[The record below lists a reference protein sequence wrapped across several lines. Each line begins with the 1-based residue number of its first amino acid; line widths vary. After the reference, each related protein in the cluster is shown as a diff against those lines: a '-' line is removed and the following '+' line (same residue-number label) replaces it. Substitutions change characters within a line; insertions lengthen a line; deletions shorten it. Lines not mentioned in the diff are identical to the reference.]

1 MNENQSN
8 IERLKI
14 ITEIQQSEAGLHWNR
29 NNIFLICSSILL
41 LALSQFD
48 IPILKL
54 LIAALGFFLNI
65 AWLLIQY
72 RSSKY
77 ILHWKTEAQKLRSQT
92 QDIPDIYP
100 KKLKGIEMRK
110 VAFFLPIVFIVI
122 WAIIFIITL

>member
-1 MNENQSN
+1 MNGNHSN

-77 ILHWKTEAQKLRSQT
+77 ILHWKTEAQKLRSRLQS
-92 QDIPDIYP
+92 IPDIYP
-100 KKLKGIEMRK
+100 KKLKASRCEK
-110 VAFFLPIVFIVI
+110 WLFFFL
-122 WAIIFIITL
+122 WYLL